1 MVQWHGRSRR
11 KTSGGRVRFARK
23 KRKYE
28 LGRPFGETKTGSIKK
43 KTIRTRG
50 GNKKIR
56 LLQVDFCNIVDPKSN
71 TSTKLS
77 IDDIIGNPANRN
89 YARRKMIT
97 KGAIIKTSKGNAKV
111 TSRPGQEG
119 IVNAILIE
127 N

>member
-11 KTSGGRVRFARK
+11 KTTGGRIRFARK

-56 LLQVDFCNIVDPKSN
+56 LLQVEYANIVDPKTN
-71 TSTKLS
+71 TSTRVS
-77 IDDIIGNPANRN
+77 IDDITGNPANRN

-97 KGAIIKTSKGNAKV
+97 KGAIIKTPKGSARV

-119 IVNAILIE
+119 IVNAILVE
-127 N
+127 